1 MQRSDRPRVANEF
14 RFEMPAEVVTSGKLP
29 SPPGVVM
36 EILRLVAD
44 EDSTVEDMAR
54 VIEAD
59 PVLAA
64 RLLGTVNSGLYTLVR
79 EINNIEQAAV
89 LIGFRAIR
97 TLALSVS
104 LSEGVPTG
112 PPCPGFDLEMYWRHS
127 LMTAVLGKRLAREVK
142 KQLAEDVFS
151 VGLIANL
158 GRLVAA
164 RCIPDRYSAALT
176 TSPWPDLASE
186 TAVMGYC
193 TAEISAA
200 LLQQWGLPESLC
212 VSVRYQADQ
221 QNLPDNCSPTVALTT
236 KIVGATDSAVD
247 HLLRAKDADA
257 IHHVATEL
265 DEAFDL
271 GKRVVHEVL
280 EDAGQQVGEVQHL
293 VSSNLPGDINPAE
306 LISKAQALLEEAAA

>member
-1 MQRSDRPRVANEF
+1 MPGEVA
-14 RFEMPAEVVTSGKLP
+14 TSGRLP

-44 EDSTVEDMAR
+44 EESTVEDLAR

-79 EINNIEQAAV
+79 EIHKIEEAAV
-89 LIGFRAIR
+89 LVGFRSIR

-104 LSEGVPTG
+104 VTEGMPGG
-112 PPCPGFDLEMYWRHS
+112 PACPGFDIGMYWRHC
-127 LMTAVLGKRLAREVK
+127 LMTAVLGKRLALEVK
-142 KQLAEDVFS
+142 KQLCEDVFS

-186 TAVMGYC
+186 TRVMGFC

-200 LLQQWGLPESLC
+200 LLHQWGLPDSLC
-212 VSVRYQADQ
+212 LSVRYHADQ
-221 QNLPDNCSPTVALTT
+221 ENLPEDCGTAVATT
-236 KIVGATDSAVD
+236 TSIVGATDAAVD
-247 HLLRAKDADA
+247 HLLRAEDADA

-265 DEAFDL
+265 NEAFDL
-271 GKRVVHEVL
+271 GTRVVHQVL
-280 EDAGQQVGEVQHL
+280 DDASQQIGEVQHL
-293 VSSNLPGDINPAE
+293 ISSNVPEDISPVE
-306 LISKAQALLEEAAA
+306 LISRAQQLLEEAAA